1 VLIKEFCQATG
12 LPRDTVRF
20 YVKRGLLTP
29 DVGSRASNRY
39 QVFDQA
45 QVERAR
51 LIRTAQRLGFSLG
64 EIARLAQKYEGR
76 DVPRAA
82 KAELLRSRL
91 AALDEQARLL
101 RLMRSYLA
109 AKLRWVEE
117 GEVGAPPAFPAPPSR
132 ARASAKLAA
141 E

>member
-1 VLIKEFCQATG
+1 
-12 LPRDTVRF
+12 
-20 YVKRGLLTP
+20 
-29 DVGSRASNRY
+29 VGSRASNRY
-39 QVFDQA
+39 QAFDQA

-64 EIARLAQKYEGR
+64 EIARLAQEYEGR
-76 DVPRAA
+76 DVPRAK

-117 GEVGAPPAFPAPPSR
+117 GEVGASPAFPAP
-132 ARASAKLAA
+132 ARQAEASAKLAA